1 MHLTFRQLKVFEE
14 VARKGS
20 YTKAAEALHLSQ
32 PAVSM
37 QIKQLESNSGLPLFE
52 HIGKKIFLT
61 EAGNE
66 LYNYS
71 RQISRSL
78 RDVEE
83 VFQQLKGVKKGRLN
97 ITTVSTAS
105 YFTTRMLAEFSR
117 RFEGVDVSLDVTNRK
132 SLLRQLEN
140 NEPDLVIMGQLR
152 EEEEVNIVPQKFM
165 DNPLVM
171 IAPAGHPM
179 ENKKNIPLERF
190 ANEKFVVREKG
201 SGTRSA
207 VEKYFQDH
215 DVAFRYTME
224 LSDNETIKQA
234 VAEGFDLAIVSLH
247 TLEQELM
254 TGRICVLDVKGFPI
268 PRNWYIAHL
277 KDKSLTPVAA
287 AFKEFVLGE
296 ASNFIRLPETGLT
309 T

>member
-1 MHLTFRQLKVFEE
+1 MHLTFRQLRVFEE

-37 QIKQLESNSGLPLFE
+37 QIKQLESNTGLPLFE

-78 RDVEE
+78 MDVDE

-117 RFEGVDVSLDVTNRK
+117 RFEGVDIALDVTNRK
-132 SLLRQLEN
+132 SLLRQLED

-152 EEEEVNIVPQKFM
+152 DEEKVNIIPQT
-165 DNPLVM
+165 V
-171 IAPAGHPM
+171 
-179 ENKKNIPLERF
+179 
-190 ANEKFVVREKG
+190 
-201 SGTRSA
+201 
-207 VEKYFQDH
+207 
-215 DVAFRYTME
+215 
-224 LSDNETIKQA
+224 
-234 VAEGFDLAIVSLH
+234 
-247 TLEQELM
+247 
-254 TGRICVLDVKGFPI
+254 
-268 PRNWYIAHL
+268 
-277 KDKSLTPVAA
+277 
-287 AFKEFVLGE
+287 
-296 ASNFIRLPETGLT
+296 
-309 T
+309 

>member
-1 MHLTFRQLKVFEE
+1 MHLTFRQLRVFEE

-37 QIKQLESNSGLPLFE
+37 QIKQLESNTGLPLFE

-66 LYNYS
+66 LYSYS

-78 RDVEE
+78 RDVDE
-83 VFQQLKGVKKGRLN
+83 VFEQLKGVKKGRLN

-132 SLLRQLEN
+132 SLLRQMEN
-140 NEPDLVIMGQLR
+140 NEPDIVIMGQLS
-152 EEEEVNIVPQKFM
+152 EEEEANIISQKFM

-171 IAPAGHPM
+171 IAPAGHPLKG
-179 ENKKNIPLERF
+179 EKNIPLEHF
-190 ANEKFVVREKG
+190 AHEKFVVREKA

-207 VEKYFQDH
+207 VEKYFQQH
-215 DVAFRYTME
+215 DVAFKYTME

-234 VAEGFDLAIVSLH
+234 VAEGFDLGIVSLH

-277 KDKSLTPVAA
+277 KDKRLTPVAT
-287 AFKEFVLGE
+287 AFKEFVLLE
-296 ASNFIRLPETGLT
+296 ASNFIRLPDTGLT